1 MKQLVDF
8 PNYYITTEG
17 IVINKKNHIIKPFI
31 NNKGYVLVRL
41 WNNNKSVSKLV
52 HRLVAETFIP
62 KIEGKCEVNHID
74 GDKTNNN
81 VNNLEWCTRQE
92 NNLHAKLLGAK
103 QYSSEFRGIKIAQY
117 DINNTL
123 IKVYPS
129 LREAGKAVNG
139 NHGNIKKA
147 CETNRIYHNY
157 LWKYYEG
164 VETK

>member
-81 VNNLEWCTRQE
+81 VDNLEWCTRQE
-92 NNLHAKLLGAK
+92 NNIHAKLLGAK

-139 NHGNIKKA
+139 DHGNIKKA
-147 CETNRIYHNY
+147 CEKNKIYHNY

-164 VETK
+164 VETN

>member
-8 PNYYITTEG
+8 PNYYIDTKGT
-17 IVINKKNHIIKPFI
+17 VINKKNHIIKPFT
-31 NNKGYVLVRL
+31 NNRGYLLVRL

-103 QYSSEFRGIKIAQY
+103 QYSSDFRGIKIAQY
-117 DINNTL
+117 DLDNTL

-147 CETNRIYHNY
+147 CEKNTIYHDY

>member
-8 PNYYITTEG
+8 PNYYITMEG

-81 VNNLEWCTRQE
+81 VDNLEWCTRQE
-92 NNLHAKLLGAK
+92 NNIHAKLLGAK

-117 DINNTL
+117 DINNML

-139 NHGNIKKA
+139 DHGNIKKA
-147 CETNRIYHNY
+147 CEKNRIYHNY

-164 VETK
+164 VETN

>member
-81 VNNLEWCTRQE
+81 VDNLEWCTRQE
-92 NNLHAKLLGAK
+92 NNIHAKLLGAK

-117 DINNTL
+117 DIDNTL

-139 NHGNIKKA
+139 DHGNIKKA
-147 CETNRIYHNY
+147 CEKNRIYHNY

-164 VETK
+164 VETN